1 MEWFFSGL
9 WIIALECYIHNSFK
23 GTEKVSEVWVY
34 SQAKI
39 CWSRN
44 FTPIYFLSRHQ
55 KCHELCIQ
63 PWNVVRYIIESH
75 ILCIFKCFQCS
86 YFTSFEPDFSSS
98 MTFVHSENQVQNVL
112 KGNWKLFGN
121 LWFIALTYCVS
132 CQKNLNSLKTPG
144 TSFTVLL
151 RSHSFYFLGALMFL
165 QVLFNFHIMYFK
177 IIFMECP

>member
-132 CQKNLNSLKTPG
+132 CQKKSEQFKNTGHLIYSSSQE
-144 TSFTVLL
+144 SFLL
-151 RSHSFYFLGALMFL
+151 FLGSFN
-165 QVLFNFHIMYFK
+165 VLTGFI
-177 IIFMECP
+177 